1 MHNKQREKRINK
13 EVKEEGKE
21 MRKIGEGGEYAC
33 QTVWLDEVWVF
44 WFAEILGFFFFVTCI
59 DVPSVSREKEI
70 NTKILYFFYGN
81 SLALFLACIA

>member
-21 MRKIGEGGEYAC
+21 MRKIGEGGEYVC
-33 QTVWLDEVWVF
+33 QTVWWT
-44 WFAEILGFFFFVTCI
+44 WCGFFGLLKFCFVFFVTCI
-59 DVPSVSREKEI
+59 DVTSVSGEREI

-81 SLALFLACIA
+81 SLAYFLGCIA